1 MISSSSQEW
10 VCHTGSIIN
19 VAHVPIWFLLQYEA
33 EETFINV
40 FTVLSEDT
48 KFKIKFKFP

>member
-1 MISSSSQEW
+1 M
-10 VCHTGSIIN
+10 CHTVSIIN
-19 VAHVPIWFLLQYEA
+19 VAHLPIGFLLQCEA

-48 KFKIKFKFP
+48 KFKIKFKFPAN